1 MIVCYICR
9 ESWDGEYW
17 SHYIWSQRK
26 SGRVHAPSRA
36 SRRWSSKTRGIHQ
49 VWKSAADPDEDPP
62 FIIEYWSSTTL
73 PPMRNPKDH
82 IQQHVQRE
90 SQGASLKEH
99 GHSSRVTSRKGFVAS
114 RWNLALHR
122 RRYKIKSAFRT
133 RIHGCIA
140 RATCSF

>member
-1 MIVCYICR
+1 MLIENILYYRLVCYICR
-9 ESWDGEYW
+9 ERLEREKISKLLHLIATEIGT
-17 SHYIWSQRK
+17 
-26 SGRVHAPSRA
+26 RA
-36 SRRWSSKTRGIHQ
+36 WAESCQSAMKFKDARYSSA
-49 VWKSAADPDEDPP
+49 WKSATDPDYEDPP

-114 RWNLALHR
+114 RWNLM
-122 RRYKIKSAFRT
+122 
-133 RIHGCIA
+133 
-140 RATCSF
+140 